1 MSQVTPSKGI
11 AMRNSWGDTAGVA
24 EKGHGGDCF
33 YFERLADSL
42 GRLAV
47 SIETVSLALKTV
59 ARDRPRDWKC
69 YRARDLN

>member
-11 AMRNSWGDTAGVA
+11 VMRNSRGDTAGVA
-24 EKGHGGDCF
+24 EKGRGGCF

-47 SIETVSLALKTV
+47 DIETVSLALKTV
-59 ARDRPRDWKC
+59 GRDR
-69 YRARDLN
+69 AGDLN